1 MCHEQNGAAA
11 VDDFVHLRKAFLLK
25 LRVAHGQNFIDNED
39 LRIQVRGHRECQ
51 SHIHATRVMFDGRFE
66 KFLCSCEINNL
77 VKLRVNLAP
86 AHAQDCSVQINIFT
100 ASKVRMKAGANVEKA
115 SYFSVKLGAA
125 SGRFENPREY
135 FQQRR
140 FSGAVGPD
148 DAHNLSRVD
157 LEIDVLQR
165 PENLADR
172 MSV

>member
-1 MCHEQNGAAA
+1 
-11 VDDFVHLRKAFLLK
+11 
-25 LRVAHGQNFIDNED
+25 
-39 LRIQVRGHRECQ
+39 
-51 SHIHATRVMFDGRFE
+51 MFDGRFE

-86 AHAQDCSVQINIFT
+86 AHAQDRSVQINILT
-100 ASKVRMKAGANVEKA
+100 ASKVRMKAGANIEKA
-115 SYFSVKLGAA
+115 SYFSVQLGAA
-125 SGRFENPREY
+125 SGGFDNPREY
-135 FQQRR
+135 FEQRR

-172 MSV
+172 MSVASHSRE